1 MLDIKE
7 IQKILFQRYP
17 LLMLDRIVEIEP
29 GQRVIGYKNVTI
41 NESFFEGHFP
51 GDPVMPGVLIL
62 EAMAQVAA
70 FLIIYS
76 GVDKGRFF
84 FKTVDMV
91 KFRHPV
97 QPGDQLR
104 LDVKVSDKKGNTW
117 KFEAQSHVG
126 DTLSTEAKFT
136 AEFHQRDIK

>member
-7 IQKILFQRYP
+7 LQNILSQRYP
-17 LLMLDRIVEIEP
+17 FLLLDRIVEIESA
-29 GQRVIGYKNVTI
+29 QRVVGYKNVTI

-51 GDPVMPGVLIL
+51 GDPVMPGVLII
-62 EAMAQVAA
+62 EAMAQAAA

-84 FKTVDMV
+84 FKTIDTV

-97 QPGDQLR
+97 LPGDQLR
-104 LDVKVSDKKGNTW
+104 LEVKVSEKTGNSW
-117 KFEAQSHVG
+117 KFEAQSYVG

-136 AEFHQRDIK
+136 AEFRQRDIK